1 MQKVFAGVLFTFGF
15 VFLLVAASA
24 MSTKNPSEDDRDTM
38 FGGLMLGV
46 PAMAGGTAIVLNMRR
61 KKKEL
66 AATQSQQL
74 ETTFLELLQNTNGR
88 ISVVEFA
95 VASKLSLADSKQYL
109 DRKVSQLNGDFD
121 VSEDGKISYRFDFR

>member
-15 VFLLVAASA
+15 VFLLITASV
-24 MSTKNPSEDDRDTM
+24 MVTQDPSEDDRDTAL
-38 FGGLMLGV
+38 GGLMLGV

-74 ETTFLELLQNTNGR
+74 ETTFVELLYNTNGR

>member
-1 MQKVFAGVLFTFGF
+1 MQKVFAGVLFTLGF
-15 VFLLVAASA
+15 VFLLITASV
-24 MSTKNPSEDDRDTM
+24 MLTKNPSEKDRSAAL
-38 FGGLMLGV
+38 GGLMLGI
-46 PAMAGGTAIVLNMRR
+46 PATAGGTAILLNMRR
-61 KKKEL
+61 KRKAL
-66 AATQSQQL
+66 AATELQQL